1 MIYIKDGVAII
12 AVNALHR
19 PNRQRF
25 PAPMNSPIC
34 ASTPSPSWATR
45 HQRAEPRDR
54 KSRPISST
62 PPSLAPWRM
71 LHELLSTMRIDIDN
85 VDAVESCAKMFR
97 MSKAMLEFRI
107 RNLSNDNSD
116 EKR

>member
-1 MIYIKDGVAII
+1 
-12 AVNALHR
+12 
-19 PNRQRF
+19 
-25 PAPMNSPIC
+25 
-34 ASTPSPSWATR
+34 
-45 HQRAEPRDR
+45 
-54 KSRPISST
+54 
-62 PPSLAPWRM
+62 M

-97 MSKAMLEFRI
+97 MSKPMLEFRI